1 MRRRI
6 APKTAPAPGP
16 DLGAAAWDDVRV
28 ILAVLRHGS
37 FTAAARALGTEQST
51 VSRRIAALEAAL
63 GVALFE
69 RGRRAPTP
77 TEAALELRPA
87 AERIEA
93 EIGQLID
100 AATGPGTRAIRGRV
114 RIATTDELAAHVL
127 VPRALPGLRAA
138 HPELTLEVLTSYAA
152 ADLIGHQADVAVR
165 FFPTTRG
172 ELIGRRI
179 ARLPTAILCAR
190 GRAAAWRRRPVTALD
205 WIAVEL
211 AGLATPESTWLAA
224 HVARPPSLVC
234 SSYQVQLAAIR
245 AGLGIGIGPRAYAR
259 FDRGLAV
266 LDGADLP
273 ALDVYLVTRRAI
285 RHLPRIAVVL
295 DAIAAAVGELTG

>member
-1 MRRRI
+1 MQRRI
-6 APKTAPAPGP
+6 AARRPPLPGP
-16 DLGAAAWDDVRV
+16 TLGRAAWDDVRV
-28 ILAVLRHGS
+28 LLAVLRHGS
-37 FTAAARALGTEQST
+37 FTAAARALATEQST

-77 TEAALELRPA
+77 TEAARRLRPA
-87 AERIEA
+87 AERVEA
-93 EIGQLID
+93 EVGQLID
-100 AATGPGTRAIRGRV
+100 AAADPRPGAVRGRV
-114 RIATTDELAAHVL
+114 RVATTDELAAHVL

-138 HPELTLEVLTSYAA
+138 HPELTVELITSYAA

-172 ELIGRRI
+172 ELVGRRI

-190 GRAAAWRRRPVTALD
+190 GKVAAWRRRPLTELD
-205 WIAVEL
+205 WIEVEL
-211 AGLATPESTWLAA
+211 AGLATPESAWLAA

-234 SSYQVQLAAIR
+234 TSYQVQLAAIR
-245 AGLGIGIGPRAYAR
+245 SGLGVGVGPRAYAR
-259 FDRGLAV
+259 FDRRLGV

-273 ALDVYLVTRRAI
+273 ALDVYLVTRHAI
-285 RHLPRIAVVL
+285 RRQPRIAAVL
-295 DAIAAAVGELTG
+295 DAVADAIGALGE